1 MKTALV
7 AAKLDTMTCKG
18 EGVVELE
25 PCKLAIVRPGK
36 PSQSFPP
43 IAFELFIPLVC
54 LLNLCSVPL
63 SRLLSVL
70 LFLSW
75 LYSCVVH
82 GQLLCFSSL
91 SGR

>member
-18 EGVVELE
+18 EGVELE

-36 PSQSFPP
+36 PSQSFPRV
-43 IAFELFIPLVC
+43 AFELFIPLVC
-54 LLNLCSVPL
+54 LLNLRSVPL